1 MARVIRSRRVVISLL
16 TGALAVLGGGGV
28 TLATAAPALSA
39 TPTAV
44 PAAATSYASG
54 SITLGVQSLKDM
66 AAVHLGDAITT
77 YQWMVNKDDT
87 GDPGTATNRDTQHCL
102 PSQAPN
108 GSPSG
113 TDIVNTCAWPSIR
126 ATNGW
131 APVVAQGTQ
140 ADLDATK
147 SLALDG
153 GKYLISVTAD
163 GYKIAGSH
171 FTVNGATQKVT
182 VKMLPTPMP
191 LATIKIQVFN
201 DYAPV
206 DATYEADA
214 EPGLPGFVGSL
225 SDVTG
230 RVSTDY
236 FGNPLCTPYKHN
248 TDGTMMYD
256 TSPTPRPVID
266 TAKQTGRC
274 TSDSAGVIT
283 IPNLGEDRYAA
294 LVSPPVGQQND
305 WAETTTLEGGHDTD
319 IWVQAGDSG
328 LDNEVMKGAEPV
340 PATQFGFVR
349 VGDSLPTTGVTGH
362 VKGHVSAQL
371 PYIAGSGGQ
380 PGPAE
385 GIASGAKLGAPIA
398 NPWVAL
404 SDLNNGD
411 KQVYVGRGAAD
422 GTFDIANVPDGSYQ
436 LTAWDFDQDYILNS
450 VNVTVDNGQAVDI
463 GLVPLT
469 AWFTHVHGTVFTDTN
484 GNGKQDPG
492 EAGIPNF
499 KLTVRERDNSVM
511 DQGVNTVSTDD
522 QGNYD
527 IRETYPLG
535 KFLIL
540 EAFDTRYQTTG
551 VTYQGEND
559 PSPTTVLGG
568 LVDFNFLPIIGIGGS
583 VSWGVQP
590 YAKGDNGG
598 IAGTVTYDT
607 TRNELDPKDAV
618 TESYQPGIPGLTVH
632 LYSPVKCTD
641 PTTQTCSG
649 DGYLLA
655 TDGSYVKG
663 PELDHYATEGWN
675 APRGCTARLWNGT
688 PMTTTD
694 QQALPDQGPSA
705 NKTCLEAPM
714 AGVAMG
720 AGNADPAGATTN
732 VNGNYGFSGMPAG
745 DYIVSVDI
753 PKNDKGPQ
761 TPEFKVTSEED
772 VNVFTGDD
780 YVAQED
786 YAAASHG
793 GGHIAEPPKN
803 SPLPSQPPSQQ
814 AGIISSCVGTLHTV
828 HVDPAVNPDFLNVGG
843 SPFEGQNRPSCQDKL
858 VTVRAGQTA
867 SPNFNLFTPVP
878 VPTHFWGLTLNDLGL
893 SLDRTSA
900 NYGEAQGMPYVP
912 VGLYD
917 AFGNLVDTTHT
928 DYNGLYESLEPS
940 TGSYN
945 CPVPAGPCPG
955 MYRFVGNDPGGPGAL
970 NPDYNPRYRTIAANF
985 QAWPG
990 LYTVTDEAPTQVAS
1004 TVLLPDTTPAGITA
1018 CDLPTS
1024 YPQLFAVDKPVIN
1037 NRTMTS
1043 NLQKTVTLNGL
1054 HFGTPKG
1061 TLTVGGVP
1069 TNTLTWSDTTITFY
1083 APTTPGALALSVR
1096 TAAGAST
1103 VNGLN
1108 LQVVTGAT
1116 GSTLGTVSTNPQ
1128 IYEVGPG
1135 KAYST
1140 IQAGVNAAQNGQG
1153 SKKYALVVVYPNSAT
1168 ALTPR
1173 GEYLENVIVNSR
1185 IHVQGVGTGGFQ
1197 GSTWVP
1203 GSIIDGSGFSP
1214 DNSIGTSWLN
1224 TLAGFSYQGDPAVPD
1239 AAVVTFL
1246 APTNDRGPTGTT
1258 GTSWRA
1264 NLDGFQLTGGIQSD
1278 TVIAPNV
1285 ITGANT
1291 TPYGAAGALIT
1302 QGGGVYVHAGV
1313 NGLQLTDNL
1322 ITGNGGSYGGGIR
1335 VGTPYVP
1342 GNHNFGVV
1350 IARNQV
1356 RDNGGTNLA
1365 GGIGLF
1371 QGSNGYSVT
1380 DNTVCGNHS
1389 SEYGGGISAFGYMGS
1404 TAANVPNGGAVTTGF
1419 GTGAQGGEIRRNRI
1433 WFNQSYDEGGGV
1445 MVAGELPPTPGAL
1458 SPGSGPLNI
1467 DSNVIEANLGNDDGG
1482 GIRLLQVSGSNTK
1495 PGNLGRISITNDTVV
1510 DNISAHEG
1518 GGISLDDALFTDVTN
1533 TTVAKNITTATAVTS
1548 DGSPAA
1554 AGLTTGAVSDPLQTW
1569 VNAAFAGTTRVGTV
1583 RTGVTWTNNDKLIST
1598 RRAGDGSPSSSWLG
1612 FGNPTLL
1619 NDVFYDNRAG
1629 TWAYGV
1635 ITGIDDATADE
1646 WDLQVVDQAAGATA
1660 PAKLTLTGSVLGG
1673 TGHLGS
1679 VNSGGSVQAA
1689 SDPFAT
1695 SYGVGVYILTNR
1707 ANPQFRMASIVTA
1720 NLDFTTLGNYHLS
1733 GTSSP
1738 ARGVGQPSVAVR
1750 WGDEPTG
1757 NNNGV
1762 RTVGYTVAAPATDI
1776 DAQPRPSAG
1785 RYDAG
1790 SDQLP

>member
-1 MARVIRSRRVVISLL
+1 M
-16 TGALAVLGGGGV
+16 
-28 TLATAAPALSA
+28 TLAAAAPARSVA
-39 TPTAV
+39 PRAAAA
-44 PAAATSYASG
+44 PAAPLAGG
-54 SITLGVQSLKDM
+54 SISLTVQSLKDM
-66 AAVHLGDAITT
+66 AALAGSPRPAVKAGAPISEN
-77 YQWMVNKDDT
+77 YQWMVNLDET
-87 GDPGTATNRDTQHCL
+87 GDPGTAANRGIENCL
-102 PSQAPN
+102 PSTAP
-108 GSPSG
+108 GGAVAG
-113 TDIVNTCAWPSIR
+113 TDLVTTCKWPSIR

-131 APVVAQGTQ
+131 APIVAQGTQ
-140 ADLDATK
+140 ADLDGTK

-163 GYKIAGSH
+163 GYRIAGAH
-171 FTVNGATQKVT
+171 FTVNGGAVQPVT
-182 VKMLPTPMP
+182 VKMLPTPVP

-201 DYAPV
+201 DLAPV

-236 FGNPLCTPYKHN
+236 FGNPLCTPYLHN
-248 TDGTMMYD
+248 QDGTMTYD

-266 TAKQTGRC
+266 TKLQTGRC
-274 TSDSAGVIT
+274 YSDAHGVIT

-294 LVSPPVGQQND
+294 LVSPPVGQQNL

-340 PATQFGFVR
+340 PATRFGFVK
-349 VGDSLPTTGVTGH
+349 VGDSLPTTGVSGH
-362 VKGHVSAQL
+362 IKGHVSAQL

-411 KQVYVGRGAAD
+411 QQVYVGRGGAD

-450 VNVTVDNGQAVDI
+450 VNVTVDNGQTVDI

-492 EAGIPNF
+492 EPGIPNF

-535 KFLIL
+535 KFLVL

-551 VTYQGEND
+551 ITYRGEND
-559 PSPTTVLGG
+559 PAPTTILGG

-583 VSWGVQP
+583 VNWGVQP

-618 TESYQPGIPGLTVH
+618 TESYQPGIPGLKMH
-632 LYSPVKCTD
+632 LSAPVKCGTD
-641 PTTQTCSG
+641 PAITSCST
-649 DGYLLA
+649 DGYELA
-655 TDGSYVKG
+655 NDGSYVKG
-663 PELDHYATEGWN
+663 PELAPSYTTEGWN
-675 APRGCTARLWNGT
+675 APKGCTARLWNGT
-688 PMTTTD
+688 PLSTTD
-694 QQALPDQGPSA
+694 QQALPEQGTAA

-720 AGNADPAGATTN
+720 AGNSSDPNSAFTS

-745 DYIVSVDI
+745 DYIVSVEI
-753 PKNDKGPQ
+753 PKNPKGPQ
-761 TPEFKVTSEED
+761 ASPLYKVTSEED

-786 YAAASHG
+786 YAAATHG
-793 GGHIAEPPKN
+793 GGHVADPPNK

-814 AGIISSCVGTLHTV
+814 AGIISSCVGATHPV
-828 HVDPAVNPDFLNVGG
+828 HVDPSVNPDFVNVGG
-843 SPFEGQNRPSCQDKL
+843 SPFEGQDRPSCQDKL
-858 VTVRAGQTA
+858 VTVRVGQTA
-867 SPNFNLFTPVP
+867 APNFNLFTPVP

-900 NYGEAQGMPYVP
+900 NYGEAQGIPYVP

-928 DYNGLYESLEPS
+928 DYNGLYEALEPS
-940 TGSYN
+940 TGTYN
-945 CPVPAGPCPG
+945 CPLPAGPCPG

-970 NPDYNPRYRTIAANF
+970 NPDYNPRFRTIAANF

-1037 NRTMTS
+1037 NKTMAS
-1043 NLQKTVTLNGL
+1043 NLLRTVTLNGL

-1069 TNTLTWSDTTITFY
+1069 TTTLTWSDTTITFY
-1083 APTTPGALALSVR
+1083 APGTPGALALSVR

-1108 LQVVTGAT
+1108 LQVVTGVNAT
-1116 GSTLGTVSTNPQ
+1116 VGTVPANPQ
-1128 IYEVGPG
+1128 LYEVGPG
-1135 KAYST
+1135 RTYAT

-1153 SKKYALVVVYPNSAT
+1153 SKKFALVVAYPSSAT
-1168 ALTPR
+1168 SLTPR

-1203 GSIIDGSGFSP
+1203 GSIIDGSAFSP
-1214 DNSIGTSWLN
+1214 DNAIGTSWLN
-1224 TLAGFSYQGDPAVPD
+1224 TLAGLSHQGDPAVPD
-1239 AAVVTFL
+1239 AAVMTFL
-1246 APTNDRGPTGTT
+1246 APTQDPGPTGTS

-1264 NLDGFQLTGGIQSD
+1264 TLDGFQLTGGIQSD

-1342 GNHNFGVV
+1342 GNHNYGVV

-1389 SEYGGGISAFGYMGS
+1389 SEYGGGISAFGYMGQTTSLSGGSS
-1404 TAANVPNGGAVTTGF
+1404 TIGF
-1419 GTGAQGGEIRRNRI
+1419 SNNASGGEIRRNRI

-1445 MVAGELPPTPGAL
+1445 MVAGELPATPSGL
-1458 SPGSGPLNI
+1458 SAGTGPLTI
-1467 DSNVIEANLGNDDGG
+1467 DANVVEANLANDDGG
-1482 GIRLLQVSGSNTK
+1482 GIRLLQVSGSHVT
-1495 PGNLGRISITNDTVV
+1495 PRGLGRISITNDTVV

-1533 TTVAKNITTATAVTS
+1533 TTVAKNLTTATAVTS

-1569 VNAAFAGTTRVGTV
+1569 VNAAFSGTTRVGTQSN
-1583 RTGVTWTNNDKLIST
+1583 GVTWTNNDKLISS
-1598 RRAGDGSPSSSWLG
+1598 RGASDGSPSSSWLG

-1629 TWAYGV
+1629 TWSYGV
-1635 ITGIDDATADE
+1635 VTGITDANPDGTCDPVKLCPDT
-1646 WDLQVVDQAAGATA
+1646 WDLQVVDQAARATA
-1660 PAKLTLTGSVLGG
+1660 PAKLTVTGTVLGG
-1673 TGHLGS
+1673 TGHLLS
-1679 VNSGGSVQAA
+1679 VNTGGSVQAT

-1720 NLDFTTLGNYHLS
+1720 NLDLTTLGNYHLS
-1733 GTSSP
+1733 GTTSP
-1738 ARGVGQPSVAVR
+1738 ATGAAVASTQVR

-1757 NNNGV
+1757 VFLGGS
-1762 RTVGYTVAAPATDI
+1762 RTVGYPVSAPTTDI
-1776 DAQPRPSAG
+1776 DGQARPSSG